1 MAATVLFCTDA
12 FWDGHGEQ
20 IVAIDPTV
28 EVVRLVGDSQVTG
41 GDIERINTAFFS
53 PDLFTGRSKAFFGVC
68 LRAPNLRWF
77 QSAFAGTDDK
87 VFARLR
93 GNGVTVTSAAGAAAP
108 SIAQT
113 VLLYLLALSRQL
125 PRMARSQAQRKWD
138 PVTSTDL
145 DGLRLAIIGMG
156 AIGGEVARLATPF
169 GATCIGLRRSVRGDE
184 PCETWTNDRFHE
196 LLGWADAV
204 VSTAPLTDA
213 TRGMVDRNAFAAMR
227 PGAWFVNVGRGDVVD
242 EPALIAALQ
251 SGRLGGAGLDVFAVE
266 PLPADSPLWTIP
278 NVIITPHSSGD
289 TLRADRRAIELFIA
303 NFARRTRNEPL
314 VNVTTDELSG

>member
-1 MAATVLFCTDA
+1 MAATVLFSTDA
-12 FWDGHGEQ
+12 FWDEHGEQ

-28 EVVRLVGDSQVTG
+28 EVVRLVGDDQVTG
-41 GDIERINTAFFS
+41 GDIDRINIAFFS
-53 PDLFTGRSKAFFGVC
+53 PDLFTGRAKAFFGVC

-87 VFARLR
+87 VFDRLR
-93 GNGVTVTSAAGAAAP
+93 ANGVTVTSAAGAAAP

-125 PRMARSQAQRKWD
+125 PRLARSQAQRKWD

-145 DGLRLAIIGMG
+145 DGLRVGIIGMG
-156 AIGGEVARLATPF
+156 AIGGEVTRLSAPF
-169 GATCIGLRRSVRGDE
+169 GVACIGMRRAVRGDE

-196 LLGWADAV
+196 LLEWSDAV
-204 VSTAPLTDA
+204 VSTAPLTNA
-213 TRGMVDRNAFAAMR
+213 TRGMFDREAFDAMR

-242 EPALIAALQ
+242 EAALVAALQ

-278 NVIITPHSSGD
+278 NVIITPHSSGG

-303 NFARRTRNEPL
+303 NFAHHTRGEPL
-314 VNVTTDELSG
+314 VNVTVAEA